1 MKRHKKN
8 RKRSAKASWMF
19 RLAKA
24 LLLFFVAVAL
34 LAPIIANERPLYM
47 MYKGHA
53 FFPAFSFK
61 TDYIIKDES
70 KGITETLQLDITDW
84 KQLDAETVIFP
95 PVPYSAGKK
104 DLLNAD
110 YLSPDAEELFQNNKN
125 EIVEMP
131 LKYRHWLG
139 TNKRGEDVLAGLIY
153 GTRISLLVGIISMM
167 LASLIGLLLGSVA
180 GYFGDYR
187 LKTTL
192 GRLLVFLFGIVI
204 AWFYAF
210 HLRSF
215 ILQDALASS
224 GWKFLTEIFLSLLIA
239 VVICFVFS
247 ILGKFAGK
255 IPFLSKQL
263 FIKAD
268 STISRFIEV
277 FISLPRL
284 IIIISI
290 AAIAR
295 PSIINLILIIGFTSW
310 TGIAR
315 LIRAEMLR
323 VRELDYIAACRAM
336 GFREF
341 RTMMRHALPNTLAPA
356 IVAIAFGV
364 SAAILV
370 ESGLSFLNIGVPPD
384 IVTWGTMLAEGREYF
399 NAWWLVLFPGLAIFL
414 LVITFNFLGD
424 SLRDHLD
431 KRTQ

>member
-1 MKRHKKN
+1 MKQQKKN
-8 RKRSAKASWMF
+8 KKRSAKAPLMF
-19 RLAKA
+19 RIAKA
-24 LLLFFVAVAL
+24 LLLFFIAVAL
-34 LAPIIANERPLYM
+34 LAPIIANERPLYLK
-47 MYKGHA
+47 YKGYNL
-53 FFPAFSFK
+53 FPAFSFK
-61 TDYIIKDES
+61 TDYVITDES
-70 KGITETLQLDITDW
+70 QGITETLQLDITDW
-84 KQLDAETVIFP
+84 KTLDAETVLFP
-95 PVPYSAGKK
+95 PVAYSPGKK

-110 YLSPDAEELFQNNKN
+110 YLSPNAVEVFQNNKN

-153 GTRISLLVGIISMM
+153 GTRISLMVGIISML
-167 LASLIGLLLGSVA
+167 LASILGLLLGSVA

-187 LKTTL
+187 LKTSL
-192 GRLLVFLFGIVI
+192 GRLLIFLFGLVL

-215 ILQDALASS
+215 VLQDALTSS
-224 GWKFLTEIFLSLLIA
+224 GWKFLREMFLSMLIA
-239 VVICFVFS
+239 VVICFIFS
-247 ILGKFAGK
+247 LLGKFIGRF
-255 IPFLSKQL
+255 PFLRKQV

-268 STISRFIEV
+268 SIISRFIEV

-284 IIIISI
+284 IIIISF

-295 PSIINLILIIGFTSW
+295 PSIVNLILIIGFTSW

-315 LIRAEMLR
+315 LIRAEMLK
-323 VRELDYIAACRAM
+323 VREMEYIAACRAL
-336 GFREF
+336 GFKEF
-341 RTMMRHALPNTLAPA
+341 RTMIRHALPNSLAPA

-364 SAAILV
+364 AAAILI

-384 IVTWGTMLAEGREYF
+384 IVTWGTMLSEGREYF

-414 LVITFNFLGD
+414 VVITFNLLGD
-424 SLRDHLD
+424 SLRDYLD